1 MTRRHLTLALAAA
14 SLLAAC
20 GKMLSAILRPD
31 IAEAR
36 WSLRPAL
43 WAGLA
48 GLAVLLAADS
58 VPAQERTEK
67 PPLHGQEWMAIT
79 GKPLGATAGAK
90 IFERGGNAVDAAC
103 AMIAATATM
112 WDTLHWGGET
122 QALIWHPVE
131 KRVIAINALGVA
143 PSGAT
148 VEFFRSRGML
158 YPPEHGPLAAVT
170 PGTPGGILVMLAEY
184 GKLSLA
190 EVLAPAITLADGY
203 PIEAQTADAIER
215 NKAKIK
221 EWPDSAR
228 VMLPHAIKPGAPHAA
243 RGNGPAAAGREAP
256 RAGEIFR
263 QPELAATLR
272 KLVEAEQRA
281 LKRGATRQQ
290 AIMAAYE
297 RFYRGDIAA
306 EFAGAVQTAGG
317 LITREDLARWQV
329 KIEASRSTTY
339 RGVEVHKL
347 DTWVQGPVMLQAL
360 NILEQFDLKSMG
372 YNSARYLHTLYQA
385 MNLSFADRDFYY
397 GDPAFPPEEPIAGL
411 LSKDYARARAVLIG
425 ERNDPRMG
433 PGDPYPF
440 QGGVNPYADL
450 LRAWPPAPTPTSPA
464 PTSPT
469 PTGTAPRPY
478 TPSGVAPPTARLG
491 DSPPTADGPWPDDH
505 QAFYRGTTSVVA
517 ADKDGW
523 LVAVT
528 PSGGWVPAV
537 IAGKTGIGLS
547 QRLQSFV
554 LDPRENPFNVLEPG
568 KRPRAT
574 LTPALALRDGKPWL
588 AFAVQGGDSQDQ
600 NLLQFFLNRV
610 EFGMTPQQAAE
621 AANMN
626 SFQLRDSFGDHA
638 SKPGRMLLDDEVPRW
653 VRSDLVSRGYTLEFQ
668 PRTAGPITAIEVD
681 AVNGTLWGGVSNHGE
696 DHGVAW

>member
-1 MTRRHLTLALAAA
+1 MSPNSDPLRAALR
-14 SLLAAC
+14 SP
-20 GKMLSAILRPD
+20 LRT
-31 IAEAR
+31 
-36 WSLRPAL
+36 AL

-48 GLAVLLAADS
+48 GLAALLAAS
-58 VPAQERTEK
+58 PLPAQERTEK
-67 PPLHGQEWMAIT
+67 PPLHGQHWMAIT

-90 IFERGGNAVDAAC
+90 MFERGGNAVDAAC

-143 PSGAT
+143 PTGAT
-148 VEFFRSRGML
+148 VDFFRSRSMA

-184 GKLSLA
+184 GKLSLG
-190 EVLAPAITLADGY
+190 EILAPAITLADGY

-228 VMLPHAIKPGAPHAA
+228 VMLPHRNEPGPS
-243 RGNGPAAAGREAP
+243 GREAP

-281 LKRGATRQQ
+281 LKRGASRKQ

-297 RFYRGDIAA
+297 RFYRGDIAT
-306 EFAGAVQTAGG
+306 EFAGAVQAAGG
-317 LITREDLARWQV
+317 LITREDLAGWQV
-329 KIEASRSTTY
+329 KIEASRSVTY

-360 NILEQFDLKSMG
+360 DILEQFDLKSMG

-411 LSKDYARARAVLIG
+411 LSKDYAKQRASLIG
-425 ERNDPRMG
+425 ERNDPRIG

-440 QGGVNPYADL
+440 QGGVNPYSEW
-450 LRAWPPAPTPTSPA
+450 LRAWPPAPAPA
-464 PTSPT
+464 ASKPAAD
-469 PTGTAPRPY
+469 APRPY
-478 TPSGVAPPTARLG
+478 TPSGVAPPTARVH
-491 DSPPTADGPWPDDH
+491 DAPPTARLDDPH
-505 QAFYRGTTSVVA
+505 EAFYRGTTSVVA